1 MFEKKLD
8 SFKKT
13 VNYPLF
19 FRDMSKANKTI
30 ESSSY
35 STNMTSNDTIL
46 AMTCIFQIN
55 FNPERQL
62 EDVDDFEELFDNLS
76 IKIASGIICF
86 ALLTFTNT
94 FNILVS
100 IFEKYGGDPLKRSL
114 KNQLISQLGYS
125 MIINN
130 TLCNPIITSRYR
142 L

>member
-1 MFEKKLD
+1 
-8 SFKKT
+8 
-13 VNYPLF
+13 
-19 FRDMSKANKTI
+19 MSKANKTI

-46 AMTCIFQIN
+46 KLVNILQVN
-55 FNPERQL
+55 FSLESQL
-62 EDVDDFEELFDNLS
+62 EDVDKFEELFDSLS

-86 ALLTFTNT
+86 TLLTFTNT

-100 IFEKYGGDPLKRSL
+100 IFEKYGGDPVKLSL

-130 TLCNPIITSRYR
+130 TFCNPILTSRYR

>member
-1 MFEKKLD
+1 M
-8 SFKKT
+8 
-13 VNYPLF
+13 F
-19 FRDMSKANKTI
+19 FRDISQPNKTI
-30 ESSSY
+30 ESPSY
-35 STNMTSNDTIL
+35 STNCCNMTSNDTIL
-46 AMTCIFQIN
+46 ELANILQVN
-55 FNPERQL
+55 FNLERQL
-62 EDVDDFEELFDNLS
+62 EDVDDFEELFDSLS

-94 FNILVS
+94 FSILVS

-130 TLCNPIITSRYR
+130 TLCNPILTSRYR

>member
-1 MFEKKLD
+1 
-8 SFKKT
+8 
-13 VNYPLF
+13 
-19 FRDMSKANKTI
+19 MSQPNKTI
-30 ESSSY
+30 ENPSS

-46 AMTCIFQIN
+46 ELANILQVN
-55 FNPERQL
+55 FNLERQL
-62 EDVDDFEELFDNLS
+62 EDVDDFEELFDNVS

-130 TLCNPIITSRYR
+130 TLCNPILTSRYR

>member
-1 MFEKKLD
+1 ML
-8 SFKKT
+8 
-13 VNYPLF
+13 
-19 FRDMSKANKTI
+19 DMSKANKTI
-30 ESSSY
+30 ECSSY

-86 ALLTFTNT
+86 GLLTFTNT
-94 FNILVS
+94 FNILLS

-130 TLCNPIITSRYR
+130 TFCNPILTSRYR